1 MNDSTITFGDITEEE
16 TKTAT
21 ASFKEEISVY

>member
-1 MNDSTITFGDITEEE
+1 MNDSTITFGDIIEEE
-16 TKTAT
+16 TKTVT